1 MPFPFFDRLV
11 GFLQGGCLLLLLGL
25 PVIYWGQLPEVIPIH
40 YGANGLPDGFGP
52 KSSLW
57 ALAFIGGLL
66 FGVLQGINRYPQ
78 YFNYPR
84 PIPEEKKVE
93 VYRQAQRVIK
103 LLSLYVLGLFTYIQW
118 QTIRVAI
125 GQAEGLGSAFLPVV
139 FLPVVVG
146 LGYALK
152 QAFGVSKKK

>member
-1 MPFPFFDRLV
+1 
-11 GFLQGGCLLLLLGL
+11 
-25 PVIYWGQLPEVIPIH
+25 
-40 YGANGLPDGFGP
+40 
-52 KSSLW
+52 
-57 ALAFIGGLL
+57 
-66 FGVLQGINRYPQ
+66 
-78 YFNYPR
+78 
-84 PIPEEKKVE
+84 
-93 VYRQAQRVIK
+93 VIK

-125 GQAEGLGSAFLPVV
+125 GQAEGLESSFLLVV